1 MITVQTVKQNP
12 ELIDRAKNDAG
23 TTSAQHLMLAI
34 RDEIAQYTE
43 GNLTEEQYKNGIKK
57 LLDNA

>member
-1 MITVQTVKQNP
+1 MQTVKQNP
-12 ELIDRAKNDAG
+12 ELIDRAKNEGSTSDA
-23 TTSAQHLMLAI
+23 QILMLSI

-43 GNLTEEQYKNGIKK
+43 GNLTEEQYKNGIKE